1 MTALRLTRFAHVAPA
16 ALLLALSAQSAQ
28 AQTPTDPTAAPPPAA
43 SAAPAAATTPAGA
56 TAPAPGAAPTPV
68 TNAEAAPAT
77 PAAAAAATNADAEA
91 EAEAAA
97 AAASAGGGETA
108 PSDSEFKLNLYGFS
122 DFTYSTT
129 FGRFDY
135 AQPASSF
142 AVGKLNLYAGAELGD
157 NWRALSEIRFMY
169 LPNGTTPQASATS
182 PSPTRI
188 DTTVADY
195 TDLGRP
201 VRWGGISIERA
212 WLEHTFHP
220 AFTLRVGQFLT
231 PYGIWNVDHGSP
243 VIIGVRRPFIVGE
256 ALLPEH
262 QTGLEGYG
270 SFNFGPSQI
279 GYHLTLSNGRGPI
292 DTYQDLD
299 HNKAV
304 GGRVF
309 FKHDASFGTL
319 TIGASFYKGKYTD
332 AHSEYSISPSGD
344 LIISNALVQS
354 YDELALAA
362 DVKWELGG
370 LLVQSE
376 AILNDTAYADPGRPP
391 AFALDGGPP
400 GYNLDSRRMGIYGL
414 AGYRTS
420 FLGIMPFFG
429 GEYYQVGANTLTP
442 PAAAIWGGLNSRP
455 TPRVVLKAQFTH
467 SWFDG
472 KFPGKNPGHFNGLDL
487 QAAWSF

>member
-1 MTALRLTRFAHVAPA
+1 VPVAAKPEPA
-16 ALLLALSAQSAQ
+16 A
-28 AQTPTDPTAAPPPAA
+28 TTGTAA
-43 SAAPAAATTPAGA
+43 AAPAKS
-56 TAPAPGAAPTPV
+56 
-68 TNAEAAPAT
+68 
-77 PAAAAAATNADAEA
+77 DDDA

-97 AAASAGGGETA
+97 SAAAAAAGGGENTA
-108 PSDSEFKLNLYGFS
+108 SDSEFKLNLYGFA
-122 DFTYSTT
+122 DFTYSTQ

-135 AQPASSF
+135 APPASSF
-142 AVGKLNLYAGAELGD
+142 AVGKLNLYAGADLGD

-169 LPNGTTPQASATS
+169 LPNGTTPQASAAS

-270 SFNFGPSQI
+270 SLNFGPSQI

-319 TIGASFYKGKYTD
+319 TVGASFYKGKYTD
-332 AHSEYSISPSGD
+332 AHSEFSISPTGD
-344 LIISNALVQS
+344 LVISNALVQS
-354 YDELALAA
+354 FDELAFAA

-370 LLVQSE
+370 MLVQSE
-376 AILNDTAYADPGRPP
+376 AILNDTAYDDPGRPP

-400 GYNLDSRRMGIYGL
+400 GFNLDSRRMGIYGL

-429 GEYYQVGANTLTP
+429 GEYYQVGANSLTP
-442 PAAAIWGGLNSRP
+442 PAAAVWGGLNSRP

>member
-1 MTALRLTRFAHVAPA
+1 MAAKPEPA
-16 ALLLALSAQSAQ
+16 AA
-28 AQTPTDPTAAPPPAA
+28 T
-43 SAAPAAATTPAGA
+43 APAAA
-56 TAPAPGAAPTPV
+56 APAKSD
-68 TNAEAAPAT
+68 
-77 PAAAAAATNADAEA
+77 ADADA
-91 EAEAAA
+91 DAEAAA
-97 AAASAGGGETA
+97 AAAAAAAGGGGSESA
-108 PSDSEFKLNLYGFS
+108 ASDSEFKLNLYGFS

-135 AQPASSF
+135 AQTHSSF
-142 AVGKLNLYAGAELGD
+142 AVGKLNLYAGADLGD

-169 LPNGTTPQASATS
+169 LPNGTTPLVGANGSA
-182 PSPTRI
+182 PTRI

-262 QTGLEGYG
+262 QTGLEAYG

-319 TIGASFYKGKYTD
+319 TIGASAYKGSYTD
-332 AHSEYSISPSGD
+332 AHSEYGVSPAGD
-344 LIISNALVQS
+344 LVINNAVVQA

-376 AILNDTAYADPGRPP
+376 AIMNDTAYNEPGRPTTF
-391 AFALDGGPP
+391 AFDGGPP
-400 GYNLDSRRMGIYGL
+400 GFMPDARRWGVYAL
-414 AGYRTS
+414 AGYRTPL
-420 FLGIMPFFG
+420 FGIMPFFG
-429 GEYYQVGANTLTP
+429 GEYYETGTHAFTP
-442 PAAAIWGGLNSRP
+442 PAAAVWGGLNSRP
-455 TPRVVLKAQFTH
+455 TARVVLKAQFTH
-467 SWFDG
+467 SWFNG
-472 KFPGKNPGHFNGLDL
+472 KFPGKDPGHFNGLDL